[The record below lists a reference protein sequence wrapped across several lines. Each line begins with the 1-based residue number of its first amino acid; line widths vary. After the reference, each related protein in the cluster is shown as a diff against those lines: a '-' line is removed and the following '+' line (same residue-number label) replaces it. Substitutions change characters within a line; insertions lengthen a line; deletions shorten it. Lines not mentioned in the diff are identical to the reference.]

1 MIRVLLPCIE
11 TDSCIWKKGTLA
23 SFDTE
28 KEKKNNDRWDL
39 KWQRAPKWAVPRPV
53 RYIARIS
60 PQTHQLDPYLIYQLT
75 R

>member
-1 MIRVLLPCIE
+1 MRHAVFRVLKLIVVYG
-11 TDSCIWKKGTLA
+11 KKGTLA
-23 SFDTE
+23 SFDIE

-39 KWQRAPKWAVPRPV
+39 KWQRAPKWAVTRPV

-60 PQTHQLDPYLIYQLT
+60 PQLDPYLIYQLT